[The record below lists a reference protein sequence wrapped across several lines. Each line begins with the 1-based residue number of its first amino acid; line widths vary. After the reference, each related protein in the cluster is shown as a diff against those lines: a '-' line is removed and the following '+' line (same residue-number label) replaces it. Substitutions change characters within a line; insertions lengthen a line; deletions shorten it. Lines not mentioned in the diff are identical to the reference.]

1 MLRTSPPA
9 WELSSFQDLIRIL
22 LILNSWCLGDLKN
35 LLSCGLVVL
44 LTFSYLCDKHFLM
57 KKIELLSPAK
67 NLEIGIAAINH
78 GADAVYIG
86 GPSFGAREKVGNS
99 IEDIEKLCRHAAL
112 YDAKVY
118 VTMNTLLFDNELDQA
133 RKLAYDC
140 WNAGVDALIVQDMAL
155 LNMDDMPPIAL
166 HASTQCHNIEAEKVK
181 FLEDVGFS
189 QVVLARELSIDEIKD
204 IRSKTTVPL
213 EYFIHGAL
221 CVSYSGQCYLSHVIG
236 GRSANRG
243 ACAQPCRL
251 AWNLENKDGKR
262 LISNRHLLS
271 LRDLNNSKNIEELI
285 DAGITSFK
293 IEGRLKDIDYVKNV
307 TAYYRNRIDEIIAKR
322 DDLCRSSRGESNP
335 SFYPAPEKSFSRG
348 FTDYFIHGRQ
358 KYIDAPYSPK
368 SMGEYLGTIEK
379 VKNKSITIRTGKELH
394 NGDGLC
400 FLDRENNL
408 LGFNVNAVDT
418 SQQDNKTTRQQ
429 GVRLQTISSNS
440 DISMATR
447 FKIEGSKIFRNHDNV
462 WEKELEKSNGN
473 RKIKISLRFNDT
485 EDGFALSAKLYNE
498 DSEYVTTNISIEKE
512 IAINTEK
519 ALDNIKSKLS
529 QWGDTEFSVEEIEVD
544 FEDYKTT
551 RLQDYKSEPIDN
563 NQHPIAYFIRA
574 SVLGE
579 MKKDLVEKLKSYL
592 IEKHRNERD
601 CRDVT
606 SVASNVVYPKES
618 LTYLGNVINK
628 KSREFYERHGVEIIE
643 DGLEKLHSNEETVVM
658 TTKHCVRYANNICC
672 KEIGKPAE
680 SLYLFNEKGRFRLD
694 FDCRNCCMK
703 VIKEK

>member
-1 MLRTSPPA
+1 
-9 WELSSFQDLIRIL
+9 
-22 LILNSWCLGDLKN
+22 
-35 LLSCGLVVL
+35 
-44 LTFSYLCDKHFLM
+44 M

-67 NLEIGIAAINH
+67 NLEVGIAAINH

-99 IEDIEKLCRHAAL
+99 IEDIEALCRHAAL
-112 YDAKVY
+112 FDAKVY
-118 VTMNTLLFDNELDQA
+118 VTMNTLLYDSELEDA

-155 LNMDDMPPIAL
+155 LNMDMPPIAL

-189 QVVLARELSIDEIKD
+189 QVVLARELSIEQIKD

-213 EYFIHGAL
+213 EYFVHGAL

-251 AWNLENKDGKR
+251 SWNLENAEGKR

-307 TAYYRNRIDEIIAKR
+307 TAYYRNKIDEVIAKR
-322 DDLCRSSRGESNP
+322 DDLCRSSRGESSP

-379 VKNKSITIRTGKELH
+379 IKNKSITIRTGKELH

-408 LGFNVNAVDT
+408 LGFNVNAVAE
-418 SQQDNKTTRQQ
+418 NKTRS
-429 GVRLQTISSNS
+429 LSQTITSNT

-473 RKIKISLRFNDT
+473 RKQKISLRFTDT

-498 DSEYVTTNISIEKE
+498 DSEYVTTNISIDKE
-512 IAINTEK
+512 VAINTEK

-529 QWGDTEFSVEEIEVD
+529 QWGDTEFSVEEIDVE
-544 FEDYKTT
+544 FGQQTT
-551 RLQDYKSEPIDN
+551 DN
-563 NQHPIAYFIRA
+563 GQQTLSTAYFIRA

-601 CRDVT
+601 RRDVT
-606 SVASNVVYPKES
+606 PVASNVIYPKES
-618 LTYLGNVINK
+618 LTYLGNVINE
-628 KSREFYERHGVEIIE
+628 KSREFYKRHGVEIIE
-643 DGLEKLHSNEETVVM
+643 DGLEKLRSGDELVVM
-658 TTKHCVRYANNICC
+658 TTKHCIRYANNICS
-672 KEIGKPAE
+672 KEIGKPAT
-680 SLYLFNEKGRFRLD
+680 SLYLANDKGRFRLD

>member
-1 MLRTSPPA
+1 
-9 WELSSFQDLIRIL
+9 
-22 LILNSWCLGDLKN
+22 
-35 LLSCGLVVL
+35 
-44 LTFSYLCDKHFLM
+44 M

-67 NLEIGIAAINH
+67 NLEVGIAAINH

-99 IEDIEKLCRHAAL
+99 IEDIEALCKHAAL
-112 YDAKVY
+112 FDAKVY
-118 VTMNTLLFDNELDQA
+118 VTMNTLLYDSELEDA

-155 LNMDDMPPIAL
+155 LNMDMPPIAL

-189 QVVLARELSIDEIKD
+189 QVVLARELSIEQIKD

-213 EYFIHGAL
+213 EYFVHGAL

-251 AWNLENKDGKR
+251 SWNLENAEGKR

-293 IEGRLKDIDYVKNV
+293 IEGRLKDVDYVKNV
-307 TAYYRNRIDEIIAKR
+307 TAYYRKTIDEIIERR
-322 DDLCRSSRGESNP
+322 DDICRSSRGESSP

-379 VKNKSITIRTGKELH
+379 VKNKSITIKTGKELH

-408 LGFNVNAVDT
+408 LGFNVNAVDK

-429 GVRLQTISSNS
+429 GVRLQTISSNT

-473 RKIKISLRFNDT
+473 RKQKISLRFSDT
-485 EDGFALSAKLYNE
+485 EDGFALSAKLYNT
-498 DSEYVTTNISIEKE
+498 DSEYITTNISIEKE
-512 IAINTEK
+512 VAINTEK

-529 QWGDTEFSVEEIEVD
+529 QWGDTEFSVEEIDVE
-544 FEDYKTT
+544 FGQRTT
-551 RLQDYKSEPIDN
+551 DN
-563 NQHPIAYFIRA
+563 RHYPQESPVETYGRTSLAYFIRA

-606 SVASNVVYPKES
+606 PVASNVIYPIES
-618 LTYLGNVINK
+618 LTYLGNVINE
-628 KSREFYERHGVEIIE
+628 KSREFYKKHGVEIIE
-643 DGLEKLHSNEETVVM
+643 DGLEKLRSNDELVVM
-658 TTKHCVRYANNICC
+658 TTKHCVRYANNICS
-672 KEIGKPAE
+672 KEIGKPAT
-680 SLYLFNEKGRFRLD
+680 SLYLVNDKGRFRLD

>member
-1 MLRTSPPA
+1 
-9 WELSSFQDLIRIL
+9 
-22 LILNSWCLGDLKN
+22 
-35 LLSCGLVVL
+35 
-44 LTFSYLCDKHFLM
+44 M

-67 NLEIGIAAINH
+67 NLEVGIAAINH

-99 IEDIEKLCRHAAL
+99 IEDIEALCRHAAL
-112 YDAKVY
+112 FDAKVY
-118 VTMNTLLFDNELDQA
+118 VTMNTLLYDSELEDA

-155 LNMDDMPPIAL
+155 LNMDMPPIAL

-189 QVVLARELSIDEIKD
+189 QVVLARELSIEQIKD

-213 EYFIHGAL
+213 EYFVHGAL

-251 AWNLENKDGKR
+251 SWNLENAEGKR

-293 IEGRLKDIDYVKNV
+293 IEGRLKDVDYVKNV
-307 TAYYRNRIDEIIAKR
+307 TAFYRNKIDEIIAKR

-335 SFYPAPEKSFSRG
+335 TFYPAPEKSFSRG

-408 LGFNVNAVDT
+408 LGFNVNGVMET
-418 SQQDNKTTRQQ
+418 KTQT
-429 GVRLQTISSNS
+429 LTQTITSNT

-473 RKIKISLRFNDT
+473 RKQKISLRFSDT

-498 DSEYVTTNISIEKE
+498 DSEYITTNISIEKE
-512 IAINTEK
+512 VAINTEK

-529 QWGDTEFSVEEIEVD
+529 QWGDTEFFVEEIDVD
-544 FEDYKTT
+544 FGSQQT
-551 RLQDYKSEPIDN
+551 
-563 NQHPIAYFIRA
+563 AYFIRA

-592 IEKHRNERD
+592 IEKHRNERE
-601 CRDVT
+601 T
-606 SVASNVVYPKES
+606 FIKPEINVLYPTEKVS
-618 LTYLGNVINK
+618 YLGNVINE
-628 KSREFYERHGVEIIE
+628 KSREFYKKHGVEIIE
-643 DGLEKLHSNEETVVM
+643 DGLEKLRSNDELVVM
-658 TTKHCVRYANNICC
+658 TTKHCVRYANNICS
-672 KEIGKPAE
+672 KEIGKPAT
-680 SLYLFNEKGRFRLD
+680 SLYLVNDKGRFRLD

-703 VIKEK
+703 VVKEK

>member
-1 MLRTSPPA
+1 MS
-9 WELSSFQDLIRIL
+9 IVGV
-22 LILNSWCLGDLKN
+22 NSQSLKFRVLGSKN
-35 LLSCGLVVL
+35 LLTVVCSPL
-44 LTFSYLCDKHFLM
+44 SFFYLCDKHFLM

-67 NLEIGIAAINH
+67 NLEVGIAAINH

-99 IEDIEKLCRHAAL
+99 IEDIEALCKHAAL
-112 YDAKVY
+112 FDAKVY
-118 VTMNTLLFDNELDQA
+118 VTMNTLLYDSELEDA

-155 LNMDDMPPIAL
+155 LNMDMPPIAL

-189 QVVLARELSIDEIKD
+189 QVVLARELSIEQIKD

-213 EYFIHGAL
+213 EYFVHGAL

-251 AWNLENKDGKR
+251 SWNLENAEGKR

-293 IEGRLKDIDYVKNV
+293 IEGRLKDVDYVKNV
-307 TAYYRNRIDEIIAKR
+307 TAYYRKTIDEIIERR
-322 DDLCRSSRGESNP
+322 DDICRSSRGESSP

-379 VKNKSITIRTGKELH
+379 IKNKSITIKTGKELH

-408 LGFNVNAVDT
+408 LGFNVNAVDK
-418 SQQDNKTTRQQ
+418 SQQDNKSTRQQ
-429 GVRLQTISSNS
+429 GVRLQTISSNT

-473 RKIKISLRFNDT
+473 RKQKISLRFSDT
-485 EDGFALSAKLYNE
+485 EDGFALSAKLYNT
-498 DSEYVTTNISIEKE
+498 DSEYITTNISIEKE
-512 IAINTEK
+512 VAINTEK

-529 QWGDTEFSVEEIEVD
+529 QWGDTEFSVEEIDVEFND
-544 FEDYKTT
+544 NGQQTT
-551 RLQDYKSEPIDN
+551 DN
-563 NQHPIAYFIRA
+563 RHYPQESPVETYGRTSLAYFIRA

-606 SVASNVVYPKES
+606 PVASNVIYPKES
-618 LTYLGNVINK
+618 LTYLGNVINE
-628 KSREFYERHGVEIIE
+628 KSREFYKRHGVEIIE
-643 DGLEKLHSNEETVVM
+643 DGLEKLRSNDELVVM
-658 TTKHCVRYANNICC
+658 TTKHCVRYANNICS
-672 KEIGKPAE
+672 KEIGKPAS
-680 SLYLFNEKGRFRLD
+680 SLYLVNDKGRFRLD

>member
-1 MLRTSPPA
+1 MLM
-9 WELSSFQDLIRIL
+9 QLI
-22 LILNSWCLGDLKN
+22 
-35 LLSCGLVVL
+35 
-44 LTFSYLCDKHFLM
+44 
-57 KKIELLSPAK
+57 
-67 NLEIGIAAINH
+67 
-78 GADAVYIG
+78 
-86 GPSFGAREKVGNS
+86 
-99 IEDIEKLCRHAAL
+99 
-112 YDAKVY
+112 
-118 VTMNTLLFDNELDQA
+118 
-133 RKLAYDC
+133 
-140 WNAGVDALIVQDMAL
+140 
-155 LNMDDMPPIAL
+155 
-166 HASTQCHNIEAEKVK
+166 
-181 FLEDVGFS
+181 
-189 QVVLARELSIDEIKD
+189 QV
-204 IRSKTTVPL
+204 
-213 EYFIHGAL
+213 
-221 CVSYSGQCYLSHVIG
+221 
-236 GRSANRG
+236 
-243 ACAQPCRL
+243 
-251 AWNLENKDGKR
+251 
-262 LISNRHLLS
+262 
-271 LRDLNNSKNIEELI
+271 
-285 DAGITSFK
+285 
-293 IEGRLKDIDYVKNV
+293 
-307 TAYYRNRIDEIIAKR
+307 
-322 DDLCRSSRGESNP
+322 
-335 SFYPAPEKSFSRG
+335 
-348 FTDYFIHGRQ
+348 
-358 KYIDAPYSPK
+358 
-368 SMGEYLGTIEK
+368 
-379 VKNKSITIRTGKELH
+379 
-394 NGDGLC
+394 
-400 FLDRENNL
+400 
-408 LGFNVNAVDT
+408 
-418 SQQDNKTTRQQ
+418 NKTTRQQ

-473 RKIKISLRFNDT
+473 RKIKISLRFTDT